1 MLNNQSGSDDRI
13 VPRYVFEERIRIGVE
28 RHDRKFVTDGWA
40 RDLSESGLGAFV
52 AFRLVLDEHVILEVP
67 LALSAKLMLPAKVAR
82 CLGTEYGFRFTAL
95 SAAQRDLIRSAVLG
109 HTEIPFPNEVCAPD
123 FAVVLKG
130 KTAERSRLSVSGSGF
145 WTAPSKDGT

>member
-13 VPRYVFEERIRIGVE
+13 VPRYVFEERIRISVG
-28 RHDRKFVTDGWA
+28 RYDRKFLTDGWA

-52 AFRLVLDEHVILEVP
+52 AFRLVIDEHVILEVP

-82 CLGTEYGFRFTAL
+82 CLGTECFRFTAL

-109 HTEIPFPNEVCAPD
+109 HTEIPFPMNIRIVARP
-123 FAVVLKG
+123 G
-130 KTAERSRLSVSGSGF
+130 Q
-145 WTAPSKDGT
+145 